1 MLAYVFPPFYSVGGS
16 IRVVKFIK
24 YLPALGWLP
33 VVLTIDDSTEYA
45 TQRKR
50 GSVSLLRDISD
61 NVRIYRTTAGEPSKE
76 FLEKGRRARRK
87 NWIAAAIGKLLSA
100 VRQWA
105 ELYLPL
111 ADDNI
116 SWLPFAVRMG
126 RQIVRKEGV
135 EIIFATCPPFSVALI
150 GAVLKRLT
158 DKSLI
163 LDFRDDWI
171 GTPWHRSKPWLTRW
185 IERWLEMWAVKTGDR
200 VILVTEWSRNASV
213 ARYAGEP
220 VEKFVFIPNGCD
232 LEDFAS
238 LKSTVDHPRNSEF
251 TIVHAGLLCESEVW
265 RRSPE
270 TFFQA
275 LCRLRQ
281 QYPDLAA
288 NLTMAFTGHL
298 PETYKHMVEGMG
310 LSGVVKEMGHLP
322 REEFVHLLKMAD
334 LLLAINY
341 EGFST
346 LIPGKIYEY
355 WAVGGPPILL
365 LSYQGAACDLVKK
378 HRLGFVADPDDVAT
392 IEEAVLKVMEQWQKG
407 EPMRIST
414 AGIERYSREALTRK
428 LAQVLHAVV
437 GSDVLAQETF
447 DELEET
453 ARLRASRGRV
463 PKPPDERSDT

>member
-1 MLAYVFPPFYSVGGS
+1 VQKVLMLAYVFPPFYSVGGS

-45 TQRKR
+45 TQRKQ
-50 GSVSLLRDISD
+50 GSEALLKDIPEQ
-61 NVRIYRTTAGEPSKE
+61 VKIYRTTAGEPSVQL
-76 FLEKGRRARRK
+76 LEKGRKAMRQ
-87 NWIAAAIGKLLSA
+87 NWLTAVIVKLLSA
-100 VRQWA
+100 VRRWA
-105 ELYLPL
+105 GLYLPL

-158 DKSLI
+158 GKPLI

-185 IERWLEMWAVKTGDR
+185 IERWLEMWAVKTADR
-200 VILVTEWSRNASV
+200 VILVTEWSKNAFV
-213 ARYAGEP
+213 ARHAGESAD
-220 VEKFVFIPNGCD
+220 KFVFIPNGCD

-238 LKSTVDHPRNSEF
+238 LKSTVDHPRNSQF
-251 TIVHAGLLCESEVW
+251 TIVHAGLLCESEIW

-288 NLTMAFTGHL
+288 NLTVAFTGHL
-298 PETYKHMVEGMG
+298 PGAYKRMVEGMG
-310 LSGVVKEMGHLP
+310 LSSVVKEMGHLP
-322 REEFVHLLKMAD
+322 REEFVRLLKVAD

-341 EGFST
+341 DDFST

-365 LSYQGAACDLVKK
+365 LSCQGAAQSLVEK
-378 HRLGFVADPDDVAT
+378 HKLGLVAQPDDVVA
-392 IEEAVLKVMEQWQKG
+392 IESAILQVWQQREAG
-407 EPMRIST
+407 HPPRIST
-414 AGIERYSREALTRK
+414 AGIERYNRRALTK
-428 LAQVLHAVV
+428 ELAQVLSNVV
-437 GSDVLAQETF
+437 S
-447 DELEET
+447 
-453 ARLRASRGRV
+453 
-463 PKPPDERSDT
+463 P